1 MKKLGR
7 SARVIISAEARVL
20 KTLRERN
27 GLTQRLAASK
37 LGFSA
42 SYLAQIEN
50 GRMNP
55 PKGDRLL
62 PFLKL
67 YGDVGP
73 KYYQELCK
81 KWQEERTD
89 VDAISDLLGSLS
101 VENLKLV
108 RTMVEQMASKGG

>member
-7 SARVIISAEARVL
+7 SARVIISKEGRVL
-20 KTLRERN
+20 KMLRERN
-27 GLTQRLAASK
+27 GLSQRSAATK
-37 LGFSA
+37 LGFSP

-67 YGDVGP
+67 YGDIGP
-73 KYYQELCK
+73 KYFQEVCK
-81 KWQEERTD
+81 NWEEERTD
-89 VDAISDLLGSLS
+89 GDAIRDLLDSLS
-101 VENLKLV
+101 PDNLKIV
-108 RTMVEQMASKGG
+108 RTLVEQMASKRG